1 MKSTPV
7 AEGSGGT
14 GEDGGVI
21 FLKGSHMS
29 SFGLY
34 LIGAIVLIGGLI
46 YGAVLLHVQ
55 SQWIVVGAV
64 ILLGACILGAVTHTR
79 QRDPAE

>member
-1 MKSTPV
+1 
-7 AEGSGGT
+7 
-14 GEDGGVI
+14 
-21 FLKGSHMS
+21 MS

-34 LIGAIVLIGGLI
+34 LIGAIVLIGGLV

-55 SQWIVVGAV
+55 TQWIVVGAV
-64 ILLGACILGAVTHTR
+64 ILLGACILGAVNHTR